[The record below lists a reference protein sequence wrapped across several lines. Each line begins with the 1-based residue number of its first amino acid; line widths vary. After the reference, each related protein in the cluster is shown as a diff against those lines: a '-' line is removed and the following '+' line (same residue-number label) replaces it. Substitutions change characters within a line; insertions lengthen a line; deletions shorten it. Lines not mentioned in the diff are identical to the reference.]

1 MLVWKNL
8 DMKVKVAP
16 EGRFFQKKTK
26 ELHIIKN
33 LSGYAQSGECLA
45 IMGSSGAGKSTLLNL
60 LADR

>member
-33 LSGYAQSGECLA
+33 LSGYA
-45 IMGSSGAGKSTLLNL
+45 
-60 LADR
+60 